1 MTTIKRGSDLT
12 VKQKKAAATLLAKR
26 PMCLPG
32 TRAIIRDS
40 ERTAWYDLVT
50 KAAIDLKLDPEQINA
65 FCDLAGVA
73 D

>member
-1 MTTIKRGSDLT
+1 
-12 VKQKKAAATLLAKR
+12 
-26 PMCLPG
+26 MCLPG